1 MSATTTKAVIPA
13 KITTDDGAFEV
24 KFNALKWFEQASEPD
39 LFGLGLAE
47 WGGDYKSDAVA
58 TFIARFDEDVARV
71 FRYIELR
78 NEAVG
83 HDDSTASLR
92 AIRDRVANMIGF
104 DVHIDST
111 AAMTWLAVHRP
122 KIHLSMLKEA

>member
-1 MSATTTKAVIPA
+1 MSTTTTKAVIPA
-13 KITTDDGAFEV
+13 TITTDDGAFEV
-24 KFNALKWFEQASEPD
+24 KFNALKWFEQARDTD

-47 WGGDYKSDAVA
+47 WGGDYESDAVA
-58 TFIARFDEDVARV
+58 TFMSSFDENVARV

-83 HDDSTASLR
+83 HDDSTASLSTR
-92 AIRDRVANMIGF
+92 RDRVADMIGF
-104 DVHIDST
+104 EVHVDSA
-111 AAMTWLAVHRP
+111 AAMTWLAGHRP